1 MLTKKERTIIFMG
14 DLFPLFLIGVCL
26 SLKPYILY
34 KLAFFLIAT
43 ILSAIGI
50 IYWYLTIKN
59 SKKYNPDNRF
69 NTESETNL
77 KIIRIEDTG
86 SLYMI
91 YMVIFLSLFY
101 TFIGYGL
108 DGLISFAIIITMVY
122 LLYLKND
129 MLFFNPIL
137 ALLGYKLYKL
147 GLDNDNE
154 IYAVSKEI
162 INKKSNK
169 ENLKFYQM
177 FEYVYFVDS

>member
-1 MLTKKERTIIFMG
+1 MLTKKGRTIIFMG

-26 SLKPYILY
+26 SLTPYILY
-34 KLAFFLIAT
+34 KLVFFLIAT

-50 IYWYLTIKN
+50 IYWYLTLKN

-69 NTESETNL
+69 DTESKTNL
-77 KIIRIEDTG
+77 KIIRIENTG
-86 SLYMI
+86 SSYMI
-91 YMVIFLSLFY
+91 YMVMFY
-101 TFIGYGL
+101 LIILLIGHGL
-108 DGLISFAIIITMVY
+108 AGLISFFILITTVY
-122 LLYLKND
+122 LLYLNSD

-137 ALLGYKLYKL
+137 ALLGYRLYKFE
-147 GLDNDNE
+147 LDNGNE
-154 IYAVSKEI
+154 IYALSKEI